1 LNQIIPS
8 LRGTAAGSG
17 HCAAE
22 LPGRLE
28 DRGGGAGLFADLT
41 GLLWS
46 FVGVCMVARP
56 SLGEASGGERAR
68 LGCGDTSGSGGGGG
82 ALEGTGWGV
91 RERLEELGVGGAGE
105 RET

>member
-1 LNQIIPS
+1 
-8 LRGTAAGSG
+8 
-17 HCAAE
+17 
-22 LPGRLE
+22 
-28 DRGGGAGLFADLT
+28 
-41 GLLWS
+41 
-46 FVGVCMVARP
+46 MVARP